1 MKEKN
6 KGILVV
12 SFGTTHKDTREK
24 TLDAIESAI
33 REEFTDYA
41 VYRAY
46 TSNVVMR
53 RIEKQEKL
61 YILNVEET
69 ILQMLEDGIEEII
82 IQPTHVIKGIEY
94 EKIIREASKYKD
106 KFKSFA
112 ICYLLLGSD
121 LDCEQVSDIIIKET
135 EEAGEADTSK
145 HVFVFMGH
153 GSEHSANESYTV
165 LQNEINKRGYS
176 NILIG
181 TVEGEPEI
189 QDIIDILED
198 YSYDTVTLIPLM
210 IVAGDHATNDMSG
223 DDEDSWKSIFTREG
237 YEVECVL
244 RGMGEYPGIRRIIL
258 DHLRATIT
266 G

>member
-69 ILQMLEDGIEEII
+69 ILQMLEDGVDEII

-112 ICYLLLGSD
+112 ICDPLLGSD

-135 EEAGEADTSK
+135 EEAGETDTFK

-189 QDIIDILED
+189 QDIVDILEEH
-198 YSYDTVTLIPLM
+198 SYDTVTLIPLM
-210 IVAGDHATNDMSG
+210 IVAGDHAKNDMIG
-223 DDEDSWKSIFTREG
+223 EDDDSWKSLLEQKG
-237 YEVECVL
+237 YKVDYIL
-244 RGMGEYPGIRRIIL
+244 KGLGEIKEIQNMFIQHIK
-258 DHLRATIT
+258 DKIE
-266 G
+266 